1 MDWVSRV
8 GDINLPHTPFPPAQ
22 SPPNK
27 KFVSYKFLSSFSRF
41 SFRNAK
47 LIVVYV
53 IEHQLEMYILR
64 EYYSDLALNKI
75 CFWHF
80 ITMSQ
85 STKRRWNSGPST
97 PSSTSKKKKY
107 NCKFQDEWKKSH
119 HWLQSS
125 SLGND
130 LAFCTLCS
138 SNFSVA
144 SGGLYDIKRHSE
156 TSLHKKAVTATNK
169 TPQYEVRSEQ

>member
-1 MDWVSRV
+1 
-8 GDINLPHTPFPPAQ
+8 
-22 SPPNK
+22 
-27 KFVSYKFLSSFSRF
+27 
-41 SFRNAK
+41 
-47 LIVVYV
+47 
-53 IEHQLEMYILR
+53 MYILR

-80 ITMSQ
+80 IAMSQ

-119 HWLQSS
+119 YWLQSS

-130 LAFCTLCS
+130 LAFCSLCTCGQKWFRFRHLPYIFHIKPFIFITFLWS
-138 SNFSVA
+138 HSLSDFHEIFS
-144 SGGLYDIKRHSE
+144 IKCR
-156 TSLHKKAVTATNK
+156 NK
-169 TPQYEVRSEQ
+169 YSFFFA

>member
-1 MDWVSRV
+1 MFRINFYRVSL
-8 GDINLPHTPFPPAQ
+8 D
-22 SPPNK
+22 
-27 KFVSYKFLSSFSRF
+27 F
-41 SFRNAK
+41 SFRNTK

-53 IEHQLEMYILR
+53 IERIKIQLEMYILG

-85 STKRRWNSGPST
+85 STKRGWNSGPST

-119 HWLQSS
+119 HWLVKFV
-125 SLGND
+125 G
-130 LAFCTLCS
+130 
-138 SNFSVA
+138 
-144 SGGLYDIKRHSE
+144 K
-156 TSLHKKAVTATNK
+156 
-169 TPQYEVRSEQ
+169 

>member
-1 MDWVSRV
+1 MFRINFYRVSL
-8 GDINLPHTPFPPAQ
+8 D
-22 SPPNK
+22 
-27 KFVSYKFLSSFSRF
+27 F
-41 SFRNAK
+41 SFRNTK

-53 IEHQLEMYILR
+53 IERIKIQLEMYILG

-85 STKRRWNSGPST
+85 STKRGWNSGPST

-144 SGGLYDIKRHSE
+144 SGGLYDICCLICAKQNQD
-156 TSLHKKAVTATNK
+156 KA
-169 TPQYEVRSEQ
+169 

>member
-1 MDWVSRV
+1 M
-8 GDINLPHTPFPPAQ
+8 GLPHTPFPPAR

-27 KFVSYKFLSSFSRF
+27 KFVYFLQSPYLFTIDRLFPSIVEMFRINFYRVSLDF
-41 SFRNAK
+41 SFRNTK

-53 IEHQLEMYILR
+53 IERTPIRNVYSRGVL
-64 EYYSDLALNKI
+64 YSDLALNKI
-75 CFWHF
+75 CFWLF

-130 LAFCTLCS
+130 LAFCTLCT
-138 SNFSVA
+138 A
-144 SGGLYDIKRHSE
+144 SACGQK
-156 TSLHKKAVTATNK
+156 
-169 TPQYEVRSEQ
+169 

>member
-1 MDWVSRV
+1 
-8 GDINLPHTPFPPAQ
+8 
-22 SPPNK
+22 
-27 KFVSYKFLSSFSRF
+27 
-41 SFRNAK
+41 
-47 LIVVYV
+47 
-53 IEHQLEMYILR
+53 
-64 EYYSDLALNKI
+64 
-75 CFWHF
+75 
-80 ITMSQ
+80 MSQ

-156 TSLHKKAVTATNK
+156 TTLHKKAVTATNK
-169 TPQYEVRSEQ
+169 TPQYDVRSEQCHYLLFNMCKTKPRQSLLCIQSK

>member
-1 MDWVSRV
+1 
-8 GDINLPHTPFPPAQ
+8 
-22 SPPNK
+22 
-27 KFVSYKFLSSFSRF
+27 
-41 SFRNAK
+41 
-47 LIVVYV
+47 
-53 IEHQLEMYILR
+53 MYILW

-75 CFWHF
+75 CFRHF

-97 PSSTSKKKKY
+97 PSTSKKKKY

-130 LAFCTLCS
+130 LAFCTLCTACGQKWIRFCHLPYIFHIKQFIFIT
-138 SNFSVA
+138 FSW
-144 SGGLYDIKRHSE
+144 SHSLSDFHEIFSIKCR
-156 TSLHKKAVTATNK
+156 NK
-169 TPQYEVRSEQ
+169 YSFFFV

>member
-1 MDWVSRV
+1 
-8 GDINLPHTPFPPAQ
+8 
-22 SPPNK
+22 
-27 KFVSYKFLSSFSRF
+27 
-41 SFRNAK
+41 
-47 LIVVYV
+47 
-53 IEHQLEMYILR
+53 MYILG

-75 CFWHF
+75 CFWYF

-97 PSSTSKKKKY
+97 PSSTSRKKKY
-107 NCKFQDEWKKSH
+107 NCKFQDKWKKWH

-130 LAFCTLCS
+130 LVFCTLCS

-144 SGGLYDIKRHSE
+144 SGGLYDITKFAYNECVFIYHLTSFLYYHS
-156 TSLHKKAVTATNK
+156 TTRYNCVHLKATCKISPLEELV
-169 TPQYEVRSEQ
+169 EGRSSP

>member
-1 MDWVSRV
+1 
-8 GDINLPHTPFPPAQ
+8 
-22 SPPNK
+22 
-27 KFVSYKFLSSFSRF
+27 
-41 SFRNAK
+41 
-47 LIVVYV
+47 
-53 IEHQLEMYILR
+53 MYILG
-64 EYYSDLALNKI
+64 EYYSDLALNMI
-75 CFWHF
+75 CFCHF

-97 PSSTSKKKKY
+97 PFSTSKKKKY

-144 SGGLYDIKRHSE
+144 SGGLYDICCLICAKQNQDKACFEFNPSDSVLRAANECVFIYHF
-156 TSLHKKAVTATNK
+156 TSLLYYHSTTRYNFGHLKATRKISPLEELVGGDLPLAV
-169 TPQYEVRSEQ
+169 PRG